1 MHDRT
6 ERVASLLLQ
15 EISQVIREEIQEP
28 GIGFVTLL
36 RAEVSKDL
44 QTARIHYSV
53 MGSAEEQKQTDLAI
67 KHVAK
72 RIKGLVNDRIQ
83 LRYAIDLRFIR
94 EDTIEESFKIQKL
107 FDQIQ
112 KERDNE
118 DKTEES

>member
-67 KHVAK
+67 KHVA
-72 RIKGLVNDRIQ
+72 
-83 LRYAIDLRFIR
+83 
-94 EDTIEESFKIQKL
+94 
-107 FDQIQ
+107 
-112 KERDNE
+112 
-118 DKTEES
+118 